1 MKLSTID
8 CITRRSHGLLRA
20 LGNERRVAILF
31 HLAAGELS
39 VGELQRRLPI
49 NQSPLS
55 QHLARLR
62 RAGLVATR
70 REAQTI
76 HYTLANTEIATVLDL
91 LVRLYGDARPTG
103 SDFPLRRELSRGYCR

>member
-8 CITRRSHGLLRA
+8 RITRRSHGLLRA

-31 HLAAGELS
+31 HLAAGERS
-39 VGELQRRLPI
+39 VGELQRRLPL

-62 RAGLVATR
+62 RAGLVTTR

-76 HYTLANTEIATVLDL
+76 HYALASTEVTTMLDL
-91 LVRLYGDARPTG
+91 LVRLYGGARPTG
-103 SDFPLRRELSRGYCR
+103 SDCP